1 LQIIQV
7 ISLISE
13 IIFIIIIIMSFA
25 LSKRVESIKKDQ
37 GFLDWKLIHIVDP
50 KTNLGCSVEELM
62 KHFNDNIRGL
72 FSTIGILGIALYYIK
87 QNPMS
92 VNSTYATIFILII
105 LFFGWIFTYSNV
117 MDSNIIINNLVN
129 RYRQ

>member
-1 LQIIQV
+1 MLLQIIQV

-13 IIFIIIIIMSFA
+13 IIFIIIIIIMSFA

-62 KHFNDNIRGL
+62 KHFNDK
-72 FSTIGILGIALYYIK
+72 IK
-87 QNPMS
+87 QHSFCKM
-92 VNSTYATIFILII
+92 VGA
-105 LFFGWIFTYSNV
+105 FG
-117 MDSNIIINNLVN
+117 
-129 RYRQ
+129 